1 MFAHARVDIDL
12 YIYIYIHFPKPTPT
26 SLVEQR
32 RAQTTRLDVLGQ
44 NLRRLDSRDLDEVLS
59 PDQSAVRGEANV
71 LARPQ
76 KPPCLPGDVA
86 TALPLP
92 RLVRSRANRLV
103 LFFFVRGSAA
113 LGRFCFTRVV
123 AVRGP
128 LFVLRGS
135 VAQDVVFAFL
145 LAWLCCAV
153 AVLVARFFSHISS
166 RHTLKN
172 TTTYQSASVLIMFVC
187 VFRRDA
193 RRHTQHRT
201 NHTPTRSTAALGL
214 VCFHTWH
221 RDARRHTPTPN
232 QPHPY

>member
-1 MFAHARVDIDL
+1 MLVSTSIC
-12 YIYIYIHFPKPTPT
+12 IYIYIHFPKPTPT

-103 LFFFVRGSAA
+103 LFF
-113 LGRFCFTRVV
+113 LCVV
-123 AVRGP
+123 A
-128 LFVLRGS
+128 LRW
-135 VAQDVVFAFL
+135 VVFVS
-145 LAWLCCAV
+145 LAWSRCAGRCLSCAV
-153 AVLVARFFSHISS
+153 ALRRTLSLRFFLLGCVVLLLFLLLAFSH
-166 RHTLKN
+166 
-172 TTTYQSASVLIMFVC
+172 TY
-187 VFRRDA
+187 
-193 RRHTQHRT
+193 
-201 NHTPTRSTAALGL
+201 
-214 VCFHTWH
+214 H
-221 RDARRHTPTPN
+221 RDTH
-232 QPHPY
+232 